1 MAVSTD
7 HQTEKFQENILQVM
21 GPLSR
26 IPIGLENV
34 QNKPY
39 EAVEV
44 PVDRFAWASDSSD
57 EPSITIN
64 LVYILLKHLENS
76 FERPP

>member
-7 HQTEKFQENILQVM
+7 HQTEKFQANILQVM

-26 IPIGLENV
+26 ILIGLENV

-44 PVDRFAWASDSSD
+44 PVDRFA
-57 EPSITIN
+57 
-64 LVYILLKHLENS
+64 
-76 FERPP
+76 

>member
-21 GPLSR
+21 GPLSQ

-34 QNKPY
+34 QNESY
-39 EAVEV
+39 EAAEV
-44 PVDRFAWASDSSD
+44 PVDRFA
-57 EPSITIN
+57 
-64 LVYILLKHLENS
+64 
-76 FERPP
+76 